1 MTPRRTF
8 HAAPHLRARL
18 LLVMLAAVI
27 ALIGAPAAGAATP
40 ESGKP
45 MKIGIIGTGRIG
57 GTLATHW
64 AKAGHE
70 VLLSSRHPEE
80 LKDLADSLGRRARVG
95 TPKEAAAF
103 GEVVLI
109 SVPYAALPELG
120 RDLSSEL
127 AGKVVLETG
136 NPYPGRDGAMA
147 EEARRK
153 GTGAASTE
161 FLPGVKLVRAF
172 NAISYRDLQ
181 SQAHRGGQLV
191 AIPIAGNDADALE
204 VAQRLVRDAG
214 FEPVVVGSL
223 DRAKEFDVGT
233 PVYVKSLTGPEL
245 RKELGLGFQSAP
257 K

>member
-1 MTPRRTF
+1 MISRRTSLIT
-8 HAAPHLRARL
+8 PHVRGRL
-18 LLVMLAAVI
+18 LIVMLAALL
-27 ALIGAPAAGAATP
+27 ALVGAPAASAAAP
-40 ESGKP
+40 EKGKP
-45 MKIGIIGTGRIG
+45 MKIGVIGTGRIG
-57 GTLATHW
+57 GTLASHW
-64 AKAGHE
+64 VKAGHE
-70 VLLSSRHPEE
+70 VMISSRHPEE
-80 LKDLADSLGRRARVG
+80 LKELAESLGRRASVG

-120 RDLSSEL
+120 KDLAPQL

-147 EEARRK
+147 EEARKK

-161 FLPGVKLVRAF
+161 FLPNVKLVRAF

-181 SQAHRGGQLV
+181 SLAHRSGQLV
-191 AIPIAGNDADALE
+191 AIPIAGNDQGAIT
-204 VAQRLVRDAG
+204 VAERLVRDAG

-223 DRAKEFDVGT
+223 ERAKDFDVGT

-245 RKELGLGFQSAP
+245 RKELGLGFQPP

>member
-1 MTPRRTF
+1 MTPRRNFLATM
-8 HAAPHLRARL
+8 HPRARWL
-18 LLVMLAAVI
+18 IVMLAAVI
-27 ALIGAPAAGAATP
+27 ALVGAPAAGAA
-40 ESGKP
+40 ESAKSL
-45 MKIGIIGTGRIG
+45 KIGIIGTGRIG
-57 GTLATHW
+57 GTLASHW
-64 AKAGHE
+64 ARAGHE
-70 VLLSSRHPEE
+70 VMLSSRHPEE
-80 LKDLADSLGRRARVG
+80 LKELADSLGRRARVG

-120 RDLSSEL
+120 RELSQEL
-127 AGKVVLETG
+127 SGKVVLETG

-153 GTGAASTE
+153 GSGAASSE

-181 SQAHRGGQLV
+181 SLANRSGQLV
-191 AIPIAGNDADALE
+191 AIPIAGNDAGALE

-223 DRAKEFDVGT
+223 ERAREFDVGT

-257 K
+257 PK

>member
-1 MTPRRTF
+1 MIMRRNF
-8 HAAPHLRARL
+8 HAATHLRARL

-27 ALIGAPAAGAATP
+27 ALVGAPAAGAATAD
-40 ESGKP
+40 KP
-45 MKIGIIGTGRIG
+45 IKIGIIGTGRIG
-57 GTLATHW
+57 GTLASHW

-70 VLLSSRHPEE
+70 VMLSSRHPEE
-80 LKDLADSLGRRARVG
+80 LKELADSLGRRARVG
-95 TPKEAAAF
+95 TPKDAAAF

-120 RDLSSEL
+120 RDLSKEL
-127 AGKVVLETG
+127 TGKVVLETG

-147 EEARRK
+147 AEARKK

-161 FLPGVKLVRAF
+161 FLPGAKLVRAF

-181 SQAHRGGQLV
+181 SLAHRSGQLV

-214 FEPVVVGSL
+214 FEPVVVGAL

-257 K
+257 PK

>member
-1 MTPRRTF
+1 
-8 HAAPHLRARL
+8 
-18 LLVMLAAVI
+18 MLAAVI
-27 ALIGAPAAGAATP
+27 ALVGAPAAGAA
-40 ESGKP
+40 EGARP

-57 GTLATHW
+57 GTLASHW

-70 VLLSSRHPEE
+70 VMLSSRHPEE
-80 LKDLADSLGRRARVG
+80 LKELADSLGRRARVG

-120 RDLSSEL
+120 RELSGEL
-127 AGKVVLETG
+127 SGKVVLETG

-153 GTGAASTE
+153 GSGAASSE

-181 SQAHRGGQLV
+181 SLANRSGQLV
-191 AIPIAGNDADALE
+191 AIPIAGNDAGALE

-245 RKELGLGFQSAP
+245 RKELGLGFQSSPP

>member
-18 LLVMLAAVI
+18 ILVMLAAVI

-40 ESGKP
+40 ESGKSI
-45 MKIGIIGTGRIG
+45 KIGIIGTGRIG

-120 RDLSSEL
+120 RDLSREL

-223 DRAKEFDVGT
+223 DRAKEFDVGS

-245 RKELGLGFQSAP
+245 RKELGLGFQSPP